1 MSAVVV
7 YVTAAS
13 REDALAIARTIVGE
27 RLAACANVS
36 PAIDSIYWWE
46 GKLTEDAEASL
57 ILKTTEPQL
66 PALIARVRAVHPYT
80 CPAIV
85 AWRICDGNPD
95 YLAWIERETAAPP
108 P

>member
-36 PAIDSIYWWE
+36 PAVDSIYWWE
-46 GKLTEDAEASL
+46 GELIQDTEASL
-57 ILKTTEPQL
+57 ILKTTEHRL
-66 PALIARVRAVHPYT
+66 PALIARVRAVHPYA

-85 AWRICDGNPD
+85 AWRLCDGNPD
-95 YLAWIERETAAPP
+95 YLSWIESETAPP
-108 P
+108 PP